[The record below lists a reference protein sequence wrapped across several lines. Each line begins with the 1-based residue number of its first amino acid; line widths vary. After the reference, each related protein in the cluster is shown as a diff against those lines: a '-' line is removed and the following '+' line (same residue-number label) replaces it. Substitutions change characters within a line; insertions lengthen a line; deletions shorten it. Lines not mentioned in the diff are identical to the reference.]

1 METHAGYMAGMQKEF
16 ARSCSMPYYA
26 TSSEEVL
33 FHVATRM
40 TYKLE
45 QKVREGREGR
55 MCVWRVRDVRERE
68 RDGWREKTEGMYGRD
83 RMIGDGKDVRDSGR
97 VQEGGMYGR

>member
-16 ARSCSMPYYA
+16 ASCSMPYYA

-40 TYKLE
+40 SYRME
-45 QKVREGREGR
+45 QKVRGWGKEEGGEVAGEEVGGRRGVAEKEGS
-55 MCVWRVRDVRERE
+55 
-68 RDGWREKTEGMYGRD
+68 EGMVMGR
-83 RMIGDGKDVRDSGR
+83 
-97 VQEGGMYGR
+97 